1 MNNGISIEFASH
13 TTPLPS
19 STWKSISEEERIA
32 KVKSAIK
39 DFPGKETIE
48 IKQAHF
54 DGQVTI
60 VLNNVMTA
68 NERGLFLLDL
78 EEWIK
83 KMLDNGITIWHEPIG
98 DKNSLRNLR
107 GIEVVSTEEIL

>member
-13 TTPLPS
+13 ATPSPS
-19 STWKSISEEERIA
+19 SIWKSISEEERIA

-39 DFPGKETIE
+39 DFPGNERIK
-48 IKQAHF
+48 IKQAHI

-60 VLNNVMTA
+60 VLNNAMTA
-68 NERGLFLLDL
+68 SERGLFLLDL
-78 EEWIK
+78 EGWIK

-107 GIEVVSTEEIL
+107 GIEVVSTEGIL

>member
-1 MNNGISIEFASH
+1 MNNGIPIEFASH
-13 TTPLPS
+13 ASPLPS
-19 STWKSISEEERIA
+19 STWTSITEEKRIA
-32 KVKSAIK
+32 NVKSAIQ
-39 DFPGKETIE
+39 DFPGNEAIE
-48 IKQAHF
+48 IKQAHG

-68 NERGLFLLDL
+68 SERGLFLLDL

-107 GIEVVSTEEIL
+107 GIEVVSNEVL

>member
-54 DGQVTI
+54 DELISLTNI
-60 VLNNVMTA
+60 ISLTNNAIYSQGTLA
-68 NERGLFLLDL
+68 A
-78 EEWIK
+78 
-83 KMLDNGITIWHEPIG
+83 
-98 DKNSLRNLR
+98 
-107 GIEVVSTEEIL
+107 IEQRLYC

>member
-19 STWKSISEEERIA
+19 LIWKSISEEERIA

-39 DFPGKETIE
+39 DFQGNEVIE
-48 IKQAHF
+48 IKEAHI
-54 DGQVTI
+54 DGQVTV
-60 VLNNVMTA
+60 VLKNLMNS
-68 NERGLFLLDL
+68 NERGIFFLDL
-78 EEWIK
+78 EEWLK
-83 KMLDNGITIWHEPIG
+83 KMLDNGITIWHKPIG

-107 GIEVVSTEEIL
+107 GIKVVTSHS

>member
-1 MNNGISIEFASH
+1 MNSGISIEFASH

-19 STWKSISEEERIA
+19 STWKIISEEVRIA
-32 KVKSAIK
+32 KVKLAIK
-39 DFPGKETIE
+39 DFPGNEIIE
-48 IKQAHF
+48 IKQAHI

-60 VLNNVMTA
+60 VLNNVLTA
-68 NERGLFLLDL
+68 SLRGLFLLDL
-78 EEWIK
+78 EEWLK

-107 GIEVVSTEEIL
+107 GIEVV